1 MATPAV
7 VTTPAIVAAA
17 VANAKPVIPAIP
29 ITPLVTPI
37 NFIKLELVVTI
48 AIAVIVTTYYCLWAT

>member
-37 NFIKLELVVTI
+37 NFIKLELDAI